1 MLMEKKEPGVSKG
14 LRVKMER
21 WGNTCP
27 TLFDRDENG
36 DSVRQYL
43 QGTLLWASNGQL
55 LSTFLWCCA
64 YGRKDRKGLK
74 LGV

>member
-1 MLMEKKEPGVSKG
+1 MLMEKKKPGVSKG
-14 LRVKMER
+14 LRAKMER

-43 QGTLLWASNGQL
+43 QGTLLWASNG
-55 LSTFLWCCA
+55 
-64 YGRKDRKGLK
+64 
-74 LGV
+74 